1 MKKNKNTIAVLCA
14 LALCA
19 ITLIGGTLA
28 YLTDTEVTSNK
39 FTIGK
44 VDIDLTEPNWNEE
57 ENQQLEA
64 GVTVKKD
71 PTIKNTGINDAY
83 TYLQVQIPQKSVVTA
98 DKNGVRENDGAPVLQ
113 PIFAFTANQN
123 WSLIKKETTDDFIT
137 FVYSYDKILKPGES
151 TNPLF
156 NTVTL
161 ANVIEGQIDT
171 QTFEIPVEAFAIQT
185 ANTGDGS
192 GNIPSEAL
200 AAYQKYLQQSNN

>member
-1 MKKNKNTIAVLCA
+1 MKKNKNTIAALCA

-98 DKNGVRENDGAPVLQ
+98 DKNGVRENNGTPVLQ
-113 PIFAFTANQN
+113 PIFSFTANQN

-171 QTFEIPVEAFAIQT
+171 QTFEIPVKAFAIQT